1 MATEQQ
7 KRDAAKK
14 RPSDRSVAEQHM
26 VDDNPSQ
33 AVRNLDFES
42 RRQERAGR

>member
-7 KRDAAKK
+7 KRDAASKMPK
-14 RPSDRSVAEQHM
+14 ERSPHEQGL

-33 AVRNLDFES
+33 AVRNLDHEAK
-42 RRQERAGR
+42 RQQRIFG